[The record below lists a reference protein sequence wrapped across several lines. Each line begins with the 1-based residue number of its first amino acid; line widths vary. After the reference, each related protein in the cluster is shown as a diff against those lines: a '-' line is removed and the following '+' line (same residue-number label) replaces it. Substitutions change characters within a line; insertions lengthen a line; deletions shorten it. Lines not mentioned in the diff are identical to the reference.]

1 MKKAA
6 IYDHQFLSS
15 IGIKSVLEAGAE
27 PYRVKLFDTTQQL
40 SIQLDNYLPDLLIL
54 EYLGENQVQPEVL
67 QQIKR
72 QHKKMKFLI
81 ISEEDD
87 TIEIKKRIAIGIDGF
102 ITKKCSFYEVQM
114 AIDAINRGGKFYC
127 QKVLDIIT
135 NNEHALSVELSPREI
150 QIIQKISQGAKS
162 TEMAEKLNLSIHTI
176 NSHRKNIIK
185 KLGFKSPTELIAY
198 AIRKMA

>member
-1 MKKAA
+1 
-6 IYDHQFLSS
+6 
-15 IGIKSVLEAGAE
+15 
-27 PYRVKLFDTTQQL
+27 
-40 SIQLDNYLPDLLIL
+40 
-54 EYLGENQVQPEVL
+54 
-67 QQIKR
+67 
-72 QHKKMKFLI
+72 
-81 ISEEDD
+81 
-87 TIEIKKRIAIGIDGF
+87 
-102 ITKKCSFYEVQM
+102 
-114 AIDAINRGGKFYC
+114 
-127 QKVLDIIT
+127 LDIIT